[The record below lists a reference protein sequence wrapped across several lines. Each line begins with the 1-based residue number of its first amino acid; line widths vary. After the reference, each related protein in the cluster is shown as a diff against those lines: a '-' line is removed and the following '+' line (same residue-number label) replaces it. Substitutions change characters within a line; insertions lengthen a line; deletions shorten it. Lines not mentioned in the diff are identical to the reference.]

1 MAHLRRVRRTLIR
14 KAHNINSLTQQAQC
28 MTVLSCTD
36 PAQTAP
42 AKEEQPWFPP
52 TAGNPRQ
59 ADLRRGVPSQSLA
72 ASGRAW

>member
-42 AKEEQPWFPP
+42 AKEEQP
-52 TAGNPRQ
+52 
-59 ADLRRGVPSQSLA
+59 
-72 ASGRAW
+72 